1 MLSGLSSI
9 RMVLEREVKVNSR
22 EYPTWKAI
30 QWQIRIRKITNT
42 HHDSI
47 KDSLFLLPFMQ
58 SHHFPLARSIKIL
71 TFCYTADF
79 GLKKKKKKSR
89 MVNIFQ
95 SSIKGFCGNWH
106 LKAPGAN
113 STWLISTTLVTSSGY
128 HNSHSF
134 LDWRI
139 WTLEFWRGI

>member
-9 RMVLEREVKVNSR
+9 RMVLERKVKVNSR

-79 GLKKKKKKSR
+79 GLKKKKR
-89 MVNIFQ
+89 NQ
-95 SSIKGFCGNWH
+95 G
-106 LKAPGAN
+106 
-113 STWLISTTLVTSSGY
+113 WLIFFKVPLRVSVVIDISKLLVQTQHG
-128 HNSHSF
+128 
-134 LDWRI
+134 
-139 WTLEFWRGI
+139 